1 MRRDRPLARA
11 EARERT
17 RQRLLDVSLRLFVRQ
32 GYAGT
37 TVRDIA
43 DAAGLSVGLMFHYFP
58 SKQALLQEHARNIDA
73 AVASV
78 VRGLAPGP
86 RPLDAFRAVAATVL
100 DSMNDPGTRDV
111 FLLANQ
117 ILSLDSIPRAVK
129 RLIST
134 TRSIDASIPLVE
146 SGQRRGEI
154 RAGDPRALA
163 IAFWGALQGI
173 AEVLVWYPNG
183 RVPRPED
190 VVGLLRPDAAGFTS
204 RRPVVGQPGPYRRPR
219 ASPAARSLSR
229 GRRPR

>member
-1 MRRDRPLARA
+1 VPPDRPLARA

-58 SKQALLQEHARNIDA
+58 SKQALLQEHARSIDA
-73 AVASV
+73 AVATV
-78 VRGLAPGP
+78 VRGLAPGA
-86 RPLDAFRAVAATVL
+86 RPLEAFEAVAATVL
-100 DSMNDPGTRDV
+100 GSLNDPGTRDV
-111 FLLANQ
+111 FLLASQ
-117 ILSLDSIPRAVK
+117 ILSLDSIPRSVK
-129 RLIST
+129 RLVNT
-134 TRSIDASIPLVE
+134 TRSIDASVPLVE

-173 AEVLVWYPNG
+173 AEILVWYPNG
-183 RVPRPED
+183 SVPRAED
-190 VVGLLRPDAAGFTS
+190 VVGLLRPAAAGSS
-204 RRPVVGQPGPYRRPR
+204 RRRPR
-219 ASPAARSLSR
+219 
-229 GRRPR
+229 